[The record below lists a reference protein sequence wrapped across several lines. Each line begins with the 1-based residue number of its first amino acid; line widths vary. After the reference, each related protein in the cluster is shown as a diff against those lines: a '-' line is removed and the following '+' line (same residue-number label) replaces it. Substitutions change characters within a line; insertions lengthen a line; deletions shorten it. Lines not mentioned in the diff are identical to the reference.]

1 MAKTFQYGLGGYS
14 KLSSTDIQSILD
26 RISALSLETIS
37 VQVTDVN
44 YSNGAITGKLL
55 GIDANEIGE
64 NTIQASPLFSN
75 IKNYPLKNETV
86 ICITS
91 INYNYQNQPNST
103 SYYYISPV
111 NIWFSQNTNPLPLP
125 NQTQTQS
132 TEGKSND
139 EVEAGSSNKS
149 QNTPQPVFKPGTY
162 FSENGNILPLYSF
175 EGDII
180 VEGRFGNSIRL
191 GSTNIVTEEV
201 STPKIESK
209 SFSAQS
215 TFNSGEYNIP
225 QDFISKLNTLN
236 QEVQKYT
243 LDQSSVTLGVR
254 IESGESLVPNPN
266 NLSKGELALKR
277 LSNLNSLLE
286 STYPLLNNNI
296 VANTTIG
303 ATPYTTGIDNPQDI
317 KYINEQYIKIE
328 VYVEKTIIVS
338 TNKQVRSLNSWS
350 NAPTNGDPITII
362 RNGQTFNSSS
372 NFESTVE
379 NLDTDPS
386 SIWLTSTQKLP
397 ITGSSIDYTSYAQNP
412 TPPEAL
418 NQYSKRPQ
426 IVLNSGRLVF
436 NTTQDHLMLSSKKTI
451 NLNSVEGVNVDTR
464 GNFVIQSP
472 KVYLGDSEDNLTQP
486 VVLGDDLVSLLT
498 DILTDLNTLTRSL
511 QNQVGVPV
519 GTPLAPTSLTAQ
531 LVADKIPS
539 YKRRVGQLLSNTTR
553 TAV

>member
-180 VEGRFGNSIRL
+180 VEGRFGNSIRF
-191 GSTNIVTEEV
+191 GSTDIQSNDTTQ
-201 STPKIESK
+201 TPLNNW
-209 SFSAQS
+209 S
-215 TFNSGEYNIP
+215 TFGS
-225 QDFISKLNTLN
+225 
-236 QEVQKYT
+236 
-243 LDQSSVTLGVR
+243 
-254 IESGESLVPNPN
+254 
-266 NLSKGELALKR
+266 
-277 LSNLNSLLE
+277 
-286 STYPLLNNNI
+286 
-296 VANTTIG
+296 
-303 ATPYTTGIDNPQDI
+303 
-317 KYINEQYIKIE
+317 
-328 VYVEKTIIVS
+328 
-338 TNKQVRSLNSWS
+338 
-350 NAPTNGDPITII
+350 NGDPITII

-519 GTPLAPTSLTAQ
+519 GTSLAPTSLTAQ